1 MNNVNKFQQGGQ
13 AQKEMQ
19 IIKTII
25 DGINQENP
33 EILQQLSQLDKQQQQ
48 QVLQVIS
55 QLAQQGDAS
64 AQQAITKLQGGK
76 KAKLGAKLN
85 YVRKIKGLCPEDE
98 ELVYMKKGGRMCPVC
113 QKKAQKAE
121 EGDKLEKETDPV
133 KKFKCGRKVKKAEG
147 GNVLGLKGK
156 INEYN
161 EPDPKNPQKV
171 LYDDHG
177 NSVIR
182 EKGYFIKRKELSN
195 NKIKDDTIQ
204 KKDPRYIKIETE
216 FNKNTR
222 N

>member
-133 KKFKCGRKVKKAEG
+133 KKFKCGRKVKKNEG
-147 GNVLGLKGK
+147 GNKLKPVKQFNTPNGTYKKYDRGEYYDYVTPTDSVSENVNGLDKKAVNKFLKSEKEYYDAEKRYGK
-156 INEYN
+156 
-161 EPDPKNPQKV
+161 
-171 LYDDHG
+171 
-177 NSVIR
+177 
-182 EKGYFIKRKELSN
+182 
-195 NKIKDDTIQ
+195 
-204 KKDPRYIKIETE
+204 KK
-216 FNKNTR
+216 
-222 N
+222 